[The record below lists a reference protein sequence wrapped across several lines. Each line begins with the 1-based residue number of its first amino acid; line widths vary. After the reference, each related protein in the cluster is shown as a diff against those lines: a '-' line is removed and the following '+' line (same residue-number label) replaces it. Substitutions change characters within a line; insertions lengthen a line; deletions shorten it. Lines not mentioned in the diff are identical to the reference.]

1 MWSLIFPT
9 MIIPYNLIVARTFFE
24 SSIPTELRESAYLDG
39 CTEFQ
44 FFKDIALPLSK
55 AIVAILVLFYG
66 VSQWNTYFN
75 AMIYVRRQEMYPL
88 QLVLRNILIENQVSQ
103 EMMQDA
109 KQAAAQIERAGLI
122 KYVSIIVSAAPLMI
136 LYPFIQ
142 KYFVKGVLIGS
153 VKG

>member
-1 MWSLIFPT
+1 
-9 MIIPYNLIVARTFFE
+9 
-24 SSIPTELRESAYLDG
+24 
-39 CTEFQ
+39 
-44 FFKDIALPLSK
+44 
-55 AIVAILVLFYG
+55 
-66 VSQWNTYFN
+66 
-75 AMIYVRRQEMYPL
+75 MYPL

-109 KQAAAQIERAGLI
+109 KQAAAQIERTGLI

>member
-1 MWSLIFPT
+1 
-9 MIIPYNLIVARTFFE
+9 
-24 SSIPTELRESAYLDG
+24 
-39 CTEFQ
+39 
-44 FFKDIALPLSK
+44 
-55 AIVAILVLFYG
+55 
-66 VSQWNTYFN
+66 
-75 AMIYVRRQEMYPL
+75 MIYIRRQEMYPL

-142 KYFVKGVLIGS
+142 KYFVKGVNIGA
-153 VKG
+153 VKE

>member
-1 MWSLIFPT
+1 MSRI
-9 MIIPYNLIVARTFFE
+9 Y
-24 SSIPTELRESAYLDG
+24 SS
-39 CTEFQ
+39 C
-44 FFKDIALPLSK
+44 
-55 AIVAILVLFYG
+55 
-66 VSQWNTYFN
+66 
-75 AMIYVRRQEMYPL
+75 MIYIRRQEMYPL

-109 KQAAAQIERAGLI
+109 KQAAAQIERTGLI

>member
-1 MWSLIFPT
+1 
-9 MIIPYNLIVARTFFE
+9 
-24 SSIPTELRESAYLDG
+24 
-39 CTEFQ
+39 
-44 FFKDIALPLSK
+44 
-55 AIVAILVLFYG
+55 
-66 VSQWNTYFN
+66 
-75 AMIYVRRQEMYPL
+75 MIYIRRQEMYPL

-109 KQAAAQIERAGLI
+109 KQAAAQIERTGLI